1 LAKAQK
7 KKSKKKKRYIGRII
21 LRLLIL
27 AATAVGILAVGYYYY
42 EWRPLGPKIGAD
54 QVGKEESTPPAQTP
68 LVANDLG
75 SVIKDAI
82 NSDQP
87 ETEASPSPTTTP
99 TPETITQ
106 EDQNALSNF
115 LKKEIK

>member
-7 KKSKKKKRYIGRII
+7 KKSKKQKKYLGRII

-42 EWRPLGPKIGAD
+42 DWRPLGPKIGAD
-54 QVGKEESTPPAQTP
+54 EVGKEESTPPSQTP
-68 LVANDLG
+68 LIADDLG
-75 SVIKDAI
+75 SIIKDAI

-87 ETEASPSPTTTP
+87 ETEASPSPTATP
-99 TPETITQ
+99 MSETITQ